1 MQRHERALEL
11 FVDGMNVPI
20 PGIRRRAV
28 FGLLAMD
35 LEVRHVSGFERNG
48 WLVFFEALEAFER
61 THGVGCVKWAL
72 VSEATD
78 QPSVSVQGD
87 GASAAQSVSVEF
99 DLSGRI
105 CRLIDLPD
113 F

>member
-1 MQRHERALEL
+1 MQRHERALKL

-20 PGIRRRAV
+20 PGIRRRAGYGFV
-28 FGLLAMD
+28 SMD
-35 LEVRHVSGFERNG
+35 LEVRHVSGRQRNG

-61 THGVGCVKWAL
+61 IKGVGCLNWAL
-72 VSEATD
+72 MGDATD
-78 QPSVSVQGD
+78 ELSVSVQGD
-87 GASAAQSVSVEF
+87 EASALWSVRVEF

-105 CRLIDLPD
+105 CRLSDLPD